1 MLGHTST
8 DFAPWYVLPADDEL
22 YSRYIITEVM
32 VNVLEEINPQFPEL
46 SDEDQEKMD
55 EVIEELENEKNER

>member
-1 MLGHTST
+1 
-8 DFAPWYVLPADDEL
+8 
-22 YSRYIITEVM
+22 M